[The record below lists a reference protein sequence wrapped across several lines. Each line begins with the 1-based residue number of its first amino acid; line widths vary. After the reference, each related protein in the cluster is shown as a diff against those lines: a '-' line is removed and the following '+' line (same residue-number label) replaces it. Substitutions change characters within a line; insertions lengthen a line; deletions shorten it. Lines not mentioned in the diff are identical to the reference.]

1 MNGHDLDA
9 LCATPAD
16 RQRMERLAEG
26 ICRSLGENPRLLPSR
41 TALAVESVAVRLSVI
56 AGAMTVAMLVFGIL
70 APIEAIESEPWIL
83 STALQGSLPRAQ
95 DVYAAMSGITMELA
109 P

>member
-1 MNGHDLDA
+1 MNGRDLDV

-26 ICRSLGENPRLLPSR
+26 ICRSLGENPRRLPSR
-41 TALAVESVAVRLSVI
+41 TALAVESAAARLSMIGGAI
-56 AGAMTVAMLVFGIL
+56 AVAMLLFGIL
-70 APIEAIESEPWIL
+70 APIEMIESEASLL
-83 STALQGSLPRAQ
+83 STALQGSLPRAR
-95 DVYAAMSGITMELA
+95 DVYAAMSGLTMELA